1 MRIIDIPYLNIT
13 GPDRKWPTDPPRS
26 SSQAQQ
32 LTLVLFP
39 QCNRKETTFCTSPSQ
54 RNGRPVTSTSSLV
67 PLVKHLLTPVMLLF
81 EFLFVNFVKKKKLPS
96 GNIQVSWIDDTSAF
110 VSLSQTDQVQIG
122 ECGMGG
128 WMVEPFTC

>member
-26 SSQAQQ
+26 SLQSQQ
-32 LTLVLFP
+32 LTVVLFL
-39 QCNRKETTFCTSPSQ
+39 QCNRNETTFFTSPSQ
-54 RNGRPVTSTSSLV
+54 RNGRPATSTSSLV
-67 PLVKHLLTPVMLLF
+67 PLVKHLLEPVMSLF
-81 EFLFVNFVKKKKLPS
+81 EFLFVNFVKISPS

-122 ECGMGG
+122 ECGIGG
-128 WMVEPFTC
+128 WMGKPFTC